1 MILVTLTL
9 FRMNKAEIF
18 FKFQIKSS
26 VFPKSAYNFVIWIPS
41 HKSPRKVFSS
51 SMIELQGKA
60 TPTTVQIP

>member
-18 FKFQIKSS
+18 FKFQIKS
-26 VFPKSAYNFVIWIPS
+26 FPKSAYDFVIWIPS

-60 TPTTVQIP
+60 TPATVQIP